1 MGGRAPRISSRGL
14 RYIPRA
20 LYYRTYRSSLLVPRA
35 RAAVRGAC
43 LRHITLVCPGDFCQG
58 RKPTE
63 PSSGIT
69 GRRTTSESWRDKRAL
84 ESAGSLYYLSCYI
97 PPVRA
102 SCYIEF
108 SSVLALNVQSI
119 CSSLGHETC
128 RWVWGRGFHAV
139 WKPKY
144 YESKPRIFVPRQI
157 EVQRKVEVGG
167 GGKFSKTRHLGD
179 IDVQRPG
186 LKG

>member
-1 MGGRAPRISSRGL
+1 MPVWTHPPWVLFKLNYPANLNTQAAWRISKFIGGSSAIVDVDFIFGALKQGINSSRVTC
-14 RYIPRA
+14 PQ
-20 LYYRTYRSSLLVPRA
+20 
-35 RAAVRGAC
+35 AA
-43 LRHITLVCPGDFCQG
+43 
-58 RKPTE
+58 
-63 PSSGIT
+63 
-69 GRRTTSESWRDKRAL
+69 SERNQKSDVAL

-157 EVQRKVEVGG
+157 EVQRKVEVEGG
-167 GGKFSKTRHLGD
+167 GGKSAKPVAWSKNQT
-179 IDVQRPG
+179 
-186 LKG
+186 